1 MTILPVVLGDNPHVS
16 VSTIESY
23 IACPRKVW
31 RQKFAPKDQRLPYQ
45 SSGALIAGGAAH
57 MPVERAVEAR
67 NKLRS
72 FNWPD
77 DWEGIT
83 RNAKKWYDAEFNLR
97 ERKDR
102 YQWTE
107 GERQKVYDGGWHAAQ
122 ALLAAAGTLDLVSVE
137 ESFSMPLRAG
147 WTIDGRK
154 DGRQR
159 DRSLVD
165 LKTESATPSA
175 QWKWTQEKADS
186 SLQAGI
192 YVAHEMHVRGSDVP
206 TGFLFVVARKK
217 EGAVAKV
224 FPTVITRPRAAM
236 AVSVARLVSIFIENG
251 IFPRP
256 RPGCWGCPLNGDC

>member
-31 RQKFAPKDQRLPYQ
+31 RQKFAPKDQRLPFQ
-45 SSGALIAGGAAH
+45 SSGALIAGSAAH
-57 MPVERAVEAR
+57 KPIEKAVEAR
-67 NKLRS
+67 NKLRLS
-72 FNWPD
+72 RWPD
-77 DWEGIT
+77 DWERIT
-83 RNAKKWYDAEFNLR
+83 RPAEKWYATEFKER
-97 ERKDR
+97 EQQDKH
-102 YQWTE
+102 QWAE
-107 GERQKVYDGGWHAAQ
+107 GERDRAFIGGWYAAQ
-122 ALLAAAGTLDLVSVE
+122 ALLAAVKGLDIVSVE
-137 ESFSMPLRAG
+137 EEFEFPLRTR
-147 WTIDGRK
+147 WRVKGRK
-154 DGRQR
+154 DGRLR
-159 DRSLVD
+159 NRALVD
-165 LKTESATPSA
+165 LKTEAANPSA

-192 YVAHEMHVRGSDVP
+192 YVAHEMHVHGSDVP
-206 TGFLFVVARKK
+206 DGFLFVVARKK

-236 AVSVARLVSIFIENG
+236 AVCVARLVSIFIENG